1 MELTSP
7 VLPWVLATLAALV
20 LVIIIVAWPRL
31 ARLGVWPVAL
41 RIVSLCVLQV
51 LVVGLIFVIVN
62 RAGEFYAS
70 WSDLFGSVNG
80 GAGVVAARDSPA
92 QHRQPLIVT
101 GSTIVR
107 VPGHRN
113 PAGTLQSVRLY
124 GSLSG
129 LTVPGHVYL
138 PVGYQRH
145 SGRQY
150 PVLMEISS
158 AVASDSNSPYAPY
171 RLAQSAAL
179 EIAARRMP
187 PMIVVMLPVALA
199 TNDQACLNVPP
210 VFGKGGKIAS
220 RPVLAETFF
229 AQDVPGVLEADYPA
243 SSKPGD
249 WALLGDQAGGYCA
262 LQLALDN
269 SYVFSAA
276 VAPRENYSQPPA
288 MDSALTSP
296 EFRQQDDLVWLL
308 GHTPMQPVSVLLAGP
323 GQLSGPGMAQPL
335 LSLAQRPMHVSM
347 TQLGT
352 GSWPLANVLDWIGAA
367 VTSNARRG

>member
-7 VLPWVLATLAALV
+7 VLPWVLASLAALV
-20 LVIIIVAWPRL
+20 LLIIIVAWPRL
-31 ARLGVWPVAL
+31 ARLGVWQVAL
-41 RIVSLCVLQV
+41 RIVSLCVLQALV
-51 LVVGLIFVIVN
+51 LGLIFVIVN
-62 RAGEFYAS
+62 QAGEFYAS

-80 GAGVVAARDSPA
+80 GAGVVAARDSPG

-101 GSTIVR
+101 DSTIVR
-107 VPGHRN
+107 MPGSRK

-138 PVGYQRH
+138 PVGYQRY
-145 SGRQY
+145 SARRY

-158 AVASDSNSPYAPY
+158 ATSGSNAPYAPY

-179 EIAARRMP
+179 QIAARRMP
-187 PMIVVMLPVALA
+187 PMIVVMLPAALA
-199 TNDQACLNVPP
+199 TYDQACLNVPP

-220 RPVLAETFF
+220 APVLAETFF
-229 AQDVPGVLEADYPA
+229 AQDVPGVLEADYRA

-276 VAPRENYSQPPA
+276 VAPRGNYSRPPA
-288 MDSALTSP
+288 MDSALSSP